1 MTAAAVANRSD
12 LAVGTAAAVL
22 GAALIFWIVPAATGP
37 ALFALVSPQ
46 FYPLLAAWLLVA
58 AGAGL
63 AVSGIGGAAVDVPR
77 RRGAAAAVAAAGLGS
92 AVFLMLK
99 IGFVAA
105 GAAVVLAVMLLAGE
119 RRIPFL
125 VGLPATLPF
134 LLWLLFDVLLGR
146 PLP

>member
-1 MTAAAVANRSD
+1 MANRADPALGAAAM
-12 LAVGTAAAVL
+12 VL
-22 GAALIFWIVPAATGP
+22 GAALIFWIIPAATHP

-46 FYPLLAAWLLVA
+46 FYPLLAAWFLVA

-63 AVSGIGGAAVDVPR
+63 AVSGLGSAAAREFPRRCAAV
-77 RRGAAAAVAAAGLGS
+77 ALLAAAGLGL
-92 AVFLMLK
+92 AVVLMLS
-99 IGFVAA
+99 IGFIAA

-125 VGLPATLPF
+125 IGLSAIFPF
-134 LLWLLFDVLLGR
+134 LLWLLFDVLLDR

>member
-1 MTAAAVANRSD
+1 MANRSD

-63 AVSGIGGAAVDVPR
+63 AVSGIGGAAAVDVPR
-77 RRGAAAAVAAAGLGS
+77 RRGAAAALAAAGLGS

>member
-1 MTAAAVANRSD
+1 MANRADLMLGAAAM
-12 LAVGTAAAVL
+12 VL
-22 GAALIFWIVPAATGP
+22 GAALIFWIVPATTHP
-37 ALFALVSPQ
+37 ALFALVPPQ
-46 FYPLLAAWLLVA
+46 FYPLLSAWLLAA

-63 AVSGIGGAAVDVPR
+63 AVSGLRGGGSAPDISRRCAAV
-77 RRGAAAAVAAAGLGS
+77 ASLAAAGLGL
-92 AVFLMLK
+92 AVVLMLRM
-99 IGFVAA
+99 GFVAA

-125 VGLPATLPF
+125 IGLTAVFPA

>member
-1 MTAAAVANRSD
+1 MANRSD

-46 FYPLLAAWLLVA
+46 FYPLLSAWLLVA

-63 AVSGIGGAAVDVPR
+63 AVSGIRGAAAANVPR
-77 RRGAAAAVAAAGLGS
+77 RRGAAAALAAAGLGL

-105 GAAVVLAVMLLAGE
+105 GAAVALAVMLLAGE

-125 VGLPATLPF
+125 VGLPAILPF
-134 LLWLLFDVLLGR
+134 LLWLSFDVLLGR

>member
-1 MTAAAVANRSD
+1 MANRSD

-63 AVSGIGGAAVDVPR
+63 AVSGGAAAANVPR
-77 RRGAAAAVAAAGLGS
+77 RRGAAAALAAAGLGL

-105 GAAVVLAVMLLAGE
+105 GAAVALAVMLLAGE

-125 VGLPATLPF
+125 IGLPAILPF